1 VVVVDEFIYSA
12 LCRYY
17 NALEKKGYM
26 AISNAYKLLLLI
38 FYRDFVYSDY
48 RCTLSKND
56 YRLIER
62 ALDCLYGTTCLIPY
76 PDYLKMGK
84 LKLGSMTELACRI
97 KAIEDTDVVKVIHD
111 LKSVSN
117 DFKSDIIIMAEDKEN
132 SNTSPSNNNTTPS
145 SDVTPS
151 GNNNSPSDDNK
162 ADDSKEQQG
171 NSDSGTVTPGGLI
184 IGGTTSETSDTLPP
198 SGMSSGTTNTG
209 GAPGS
214 SLFIIK

>member
-1 VVVVDEFIYSA
+1 MDEFIYSA

-56 YRLIER
+56 YRLIEK
-62 ALDCLYGTTCLIPY
+62 ALDCLYGITCLIPY

-117 DFKSDIIIMAEDKEN
+117 DFKSDIIILADGEA
-132 SNTSPSNNNTTPS
+132 TLPPSNVTPTGTDNTPS
-145 SDVTPS
+145 EEDQTD
-151 GNNNSPSDDNK
+151 NSQ
-162 ADDSKEQQG
+162 EQQG
-171 NSDSGTVTPGGLI
+171 NIEPGTVTPGEITPGSLI
-184 IGGTTSETSDTLPP
+184 IR
-198 SGMSSGTTNTG
+198 
-209 GAPGS
+209 
-214 SLFIIK
+214 